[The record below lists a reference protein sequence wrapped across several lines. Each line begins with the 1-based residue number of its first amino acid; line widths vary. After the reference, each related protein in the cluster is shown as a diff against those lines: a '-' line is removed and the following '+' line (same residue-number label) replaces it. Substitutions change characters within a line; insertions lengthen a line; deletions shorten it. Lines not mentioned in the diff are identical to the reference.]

1 MAEWRT
7 VKQSCVESTESLQFP
22 STILVSSEAISR
34 ENNHDQDTIRKRNN
48 KDDQRV
54 IRQRNALGFR

>member
-7 VKQSCVESTESLQFP
+7 VKQSCVESIESLQFP

-34 ENNHDQDTIRKRNN
+34 ENNTIKTRFAKEMTRMI
-48 KDDQRV
+48 K
-54 IRQRNALGFR
+54 G